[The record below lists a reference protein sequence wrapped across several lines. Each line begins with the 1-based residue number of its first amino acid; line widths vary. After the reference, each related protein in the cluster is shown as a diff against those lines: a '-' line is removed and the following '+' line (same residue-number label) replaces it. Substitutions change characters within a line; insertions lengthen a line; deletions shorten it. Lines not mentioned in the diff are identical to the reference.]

1 MGLAQTKNAKGM
13 AIAAVVKKPTGMTIK
28 VWIKVK
34 SSFLPPPAKFHYLFN
49 MRELSRVFQGVPCA
63 PLLVTSS
70 RARRC

>member
-13 AIAAVVKKPTGMTIK
+13 AIAAVVK
-28 VWIKVK
+28 K

-63 PLLVTSS
+63 PLLVYVVK
-70 RARRC
+70 REKV